1 MHIIHV
7 PMQYHLEHLFIQT
20 QTYEKDNLVAASRS
34 PSHSNF
40 SGFWTPWAV
49 TISPFLPWAVSFWS
63 CPSQH
68 GSSEASNRSWFSNI
82 YPLVVYL
89 FAMVNHHFQKVFDNW
104 IKMEQESNTTS
115 CHAQQAESTERQAT
129 RLPQALERACCSPST
144 GPVTWNPKISKRPL
158 RVIHVIILIYYM
170 LIMTI

>member
-1 MHIIHV
+1 
-7 PMQYHLEHLFIQT
+7 
-20 QTYEKDNLVAASRS
+20 
-34 PSHSNF
+34 
-40 SGFWTPWAV
+40 
-49 TISPFLPWAVSFWS
+49 
-63 CPSQH
+63 
-68 GSSEASNRSWFSNI
+68 
-82 YPLVVYL
+82 
-89 FAMVNHHFQKVFDNW
+89 
-104 IKMEQESNTTS
+104 MEQESNTTS